1 MHCLLTI
8 SSLQHNEPVT
18 TFYIRLD
25 VDFSSKPILV
35 GMASPVAE
43 ISLILLAFLMVKFP
57 FLTMDY
63 CPLDQKIELAQKIH
77 ACRVSCEMH
86 ANQFWWAYLSGFTD
100 FAPFHIWPNFVL
112 CVFSFCFS
120 YDITSI

>member
-18 TFYIRLD
+18 TFYIRFD

-35 GMASPVAE
+35 GIVSLVAE
-43 ISLILLAFLMVKFP
+43 ISLVLLAFKKDKFP

-63 CPLDQKIELAQKIH
+63 CPLGQKIELAQKIH
-77 ACRVSCEMH
+77 AKVSCEMH
-86 ANQFWWAYLSGFTD
+86 VNQFLWACPLR
-100 FAPFHIWPNFVL
+100 FHR
-112 CVFSFCFS
+112 FCFLS
-120 YDITSI
+120 SLVKFCFICIFFLF